1 MLGSA
6 ALLLANVNNELVYWQ
21 RSIGGYDSCGRSTDA
36 TNIQHVTHSSILML
50 YTCVRYRFQHL
61 AAAVALLLLLLL

>member
-50 YTCVRYRFQHL
+50 YTCATVSNT
-61 AAAVALLLLLLL
+61 